1 MKEICARLVVAR
13 KYGALVCAAWL
24 LSVTCTAA
32 SPITV
37 GSFSVLNDTDDPRF
51 VGPTFVITND
61 SVLAGLPATFGS
73 LHLVFDLSDLSTLD
87 FALTDVLGLGA
98 TDSNGLADLLG
109 NSLLPDLGTVLDAYL
124 TLTLLDPTT
133 SAALAGLVSL
143 GPTPRMTDFTNGSTF
158 AIQFDPAVPTGPAP
172 IPEPMSLVL
181 VGGGLAACFVKK
193 RRARRAGVVQM
204 K

>member
-1 MKEICARLVVAR
+1 MRDICAQLVVAM

-37 GSFSVLNDTDDPRF
+37 GSFSVLNDTTDPLF
-51 VGPTFVITND
+51 VGPTFVVTND

-87 FALTDVLGLGA
+87 FALTDALGPGA
-98 TDSNGLADLLG
+98 IDSNGLTDLLG

-133 SAALAGLVSL
+133 SVALAGLVSL
-143 GPTPRMTDFTNGSTF
+143 GPTARMSDFTDGSTL
-158 AIQFDPAVPTGPAP
+158 AIQFEPAVSTGPAP
-172 IPEPMSLVL
+172 IPEPMSLIL
-181 VGGGLAACFVKK
+181 VGGGLAACAVKK
-193 RRARRAGVVQM
+193 RWAGR
-204 K
+204 

>member
-1 MKEICARLVVAR
+1 MKDVRARFVVAV

-37 GSFSVLNDTDDPRF
+37 GSFSVLNDPLL
-51 VGPTFVITND
+51 VGPTFVVSND
-61 SVLAGLPATFGS
+61 AVLVGLAATFGN

-87 FALTDVLGLGA
+87 FALGDVLGPGG
-98 TDSNGLADLLG
+98 TDSSGLADVNG

-124 TLTLLDPTT
+124 TLTLQDPTT

-143 GPTPRMTDFTNGSTF
+143 GPTARMTDFTDGSTL
-158 AIQFDPAVPTGPAP
+158 AIQFDPASTGPAP
-172 IPEPMSLVL
+172 IPEPMSLLL
-181 VGGGLAACFVKK
+181 VGGGLAACAVKK
-193 RRARRAGVVQM
+193 RWARR
-204 K
+204 